1 MRKYELVQVPAGTF
15 LMGASGSEKGRADDE
30 EKHEVTLSAFAIGRF
45 TVTNA
50 QYGLFLEANPG
61 AGEPEYWADRKFNQ
75 PNQPVV
81 GVSWDDAE
89 AYCAWA
95 GLRLPS
101 EAEWEYACRAGT
113 TTRYWSGDTEDDLA
127 RVGWY
132 DENSDD
138 RLHPVGERDANAFGL
153 FDAHGNVWEWCAD
166 WYGEYKRKA
175 VTNPT
180 GARRGG
186 NRVLRGGSWLSTA
199 GGSRSAIR
207 GGGDP
212 GNRGISIGFR
222 PARSITP

>member
-89 AYCAWA
+89 AYADW
-95 GLRLPS
+95 LRK
-101 EAEWEYACRAGT
+101 E
-113 TTRYWSGDTEDDLA
+113 
-127 RVGWY
+127 
-132 DENSDD
+132 SDKD
-138 RLHPVGERDANAFGL
+138 SDSIRRDASVGR
-153 FDAHGNVWEWCAD
+153 GPC
-166 WYGEYKRKA
+166 EY
-175 VTNPT
+175 
-180 GARRGG
+180 RR
-186 NRVLRGGSWLSTA
+186 R
-199 GGSRSAIR
+199 SRSCGLVR
-207 GGGDP
+207 RKLG
-212 GNRGISIGFR
+212 
-222 PARSITP
+222 